1 MPLTAHMARS
11 RASRLARLALSGHNW
26 ATMNWRT
33 PLAVLP
39 LSFAVAL
46 AAHAASE
53 FRDITPEHWAYGP
66 ASILAERRIMAGRT
80 PVDFAGEVPL
90 TRYEL
95 AQIVSALY
103 RESGPPATFIVLRD
117 MPPGHE
123 ATRDVQ
129 RALGFDLLPSIK
141 PGVFQGDSSVT
152 REQMVIALDTLLE
165 KNGVAPPTRRKQ
177 IAYFGDVPQGSELF
191 KVLDRVVN
199 RFGLIETRPGAR
211 FFGSNV
217 VTRFQMLGVL
227 LKAMPYLN
235 PNLDRDIRQ
244 AARPS
249 PEPLPGPG
257 ASPIPGATTTPAAP
271 VATAASSAPDAPPAS
286 PGAPTATAT
295 ASPSPSTKPT
305 PLSALGPIL
314 RTRGQLGAG
323 ALLLYS
329 EELPRETG
337 SVSAGEPL
345 NFSGN
350 MLGLGY
356 AGGEVWRDNWGANLQ
371 VRSAYIGFDIPHQ
384 GQPTPIDML
393 DTVISGNGWWRMGQG
408 PDWEFALG
416 GGAWLRSS
424 YNMSGQLVS
433 QYYLSADK
441 TYFGA
446 GPGAMLGYRLAS
458 DLDLTGS
465 LLLIPMMQTYNLP
478 RSAPTLVRVGIDLQG
493 RALYRLAPGWWLEGG
508 LTAFLNPALSGGS
521 QTMLGATAGVVK
533 DF

>member
-1 MPLTAHMARS
+1 
-11 RASRLARLALSGHNW
+11 
-26 ATMNWRT
+26 MNWRT
-33 PLAVLP
+33 PLAALP
-39 LSFAVAL
+39 LSLAFAL
-46 AAHAASE
+46 AAHAAPE

-66 ASILAERRIMAGRT
+66 ARLLAERRVMSGRT

-103 RESGPPATFIVLRD
+103 RETGPPATFIVLRD

-141 PGVFQGDSSVT
+141 PGVFQGESPVT
-152 REQMVIALDTLLE
+152 REQMVVALDNLLE

-177 IAYFGDVPQGSELF
+177 IGYFSDVPRSSALF

-199 RFGLIETRPGAR
+199 RFGLIEVRPGAR
-211 FFGSNV
+211 FFARNA
-217 VTRFQMLGVL
+217 VTRFQMLGIL

-235 PNLDRDIRQ
+235 PNLARDIQ
-244 AARPS
+244 EASRPD
-249 PEPLPGPG
+249 PKPVTVPA
-257 ASPIPGATTTPAAP
+257 ASPAPPSAQTTSPPATQSTPAPAP
-271 VATAASSAPDAPPAS
+271 NSTDAPKASAPPAS
-286 PGAPTATAT
+286 VAATPPPTTQ
-295 ASPSPSTKPT
+295 S
-305 PLSALGPIL
+305 PIL
-314 RTRGQLGAG
+314 RTRAQAGAG
-323 ALLLYS
+323 VLLLYA

-337 SVSAGEPL
+337 SVTAGEPL

-350 MLGLGY
+350 MLGLGHAEAEY
-356 AGGEVWRDNWGANLQ
+356 WRDNWGAGLQ

-384 GQPTPIDML
+384 GQPTPVDML
-393 DTVISGNGWWRMGQG
+393 DTFVSGTGWWRVGQG

-424 YNMSGQLVS
+424 YNLSGQLVS

-446 GPGAMLGYRLAS
+446 GPGALFGYRPAP

-465 LLLIPMMQTYNLP
+465 ALLVPMVQTYNLP
-478 RSAPTLVRVGIDLQG
+478 RSAPTLVRVGIDVQG
-493 RALYRLAPGWWLEGG
+493 RALYRLAPDWWLEGG
-508 LTAFLNPALSGGS
+508 LNAFLNPALSGGS
-521 QTMLGATAGVVK
+521 QTMLGLTAGVVR